1 MFIDRPMGKKAKLRK
16 QRREKTFNGSA
27 VQPTDSDDFIGQV
40 EKTGYRKENI
50 MRSPEVPRDE
60 IEPIV

>member
-1 MFIDRPMGKKAKLRK
+1 MGKKAKLRK
-16 QRREKTFNGSA
+16 KRREQTANGSA
-27 VQPTDSDDFIGQV
+27 VQPTNSDDFIGQI
-40 EKTGYRKENI
+40 EKTGYRKENV